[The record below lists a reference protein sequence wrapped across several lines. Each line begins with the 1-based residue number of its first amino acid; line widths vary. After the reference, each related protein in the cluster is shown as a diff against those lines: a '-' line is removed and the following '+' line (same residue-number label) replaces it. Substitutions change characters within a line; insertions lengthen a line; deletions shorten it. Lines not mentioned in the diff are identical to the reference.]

1 MVRDE
6 RFRDLIFQV
15 KAAQTWILD
24 RPHSAVSLGDVFRLC
39 GSVQMFL
46 DYVGELKKAE
56 EEGMPA
62 EAVNR

>member
-1 MVRDE
+1 MLQDE

-46 DYVGELKKAE
+46 DYVEEQRKAE
-56 EEGMPA
+56 GEEAPQ
-62 EAVNR
+62 EAVSG

>member
-1 MVRDE
+1 MLSDE
-6 RFRDLIFQV
+6 RFKSLVFQV

-46 DYVGELKKAE
+46 DYVEERRKAE
-56 EEGMPA
+56 AEETPA
-62 EAVNR
+62 QG